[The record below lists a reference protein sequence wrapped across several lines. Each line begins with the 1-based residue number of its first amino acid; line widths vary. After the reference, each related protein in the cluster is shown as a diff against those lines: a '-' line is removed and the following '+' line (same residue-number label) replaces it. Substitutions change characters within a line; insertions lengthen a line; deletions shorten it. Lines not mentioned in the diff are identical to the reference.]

1 MATDSRAVARLVVD
15 IRSDLRQR
23 GIGSNASIRAVRRKW
38 SKTLKAEPAD
48 QVMDVVAAL
57 AAVGSWPE
65 RQVAFELLESHAGAF
80 AMLTAAR
87 VEALGEG
94 LADWAS
100 VDLFGM
106 TVAGPA
112 WRDGFLSDATIDSWT
127 KSPDRWR
134 RRLALVATVRLNTPA
149 RAKSGDARRTLAVCR
164 RLIPDRDDMVVKA
177 MSWSLRELA
186 KRDAAPVKRFLNDAG
201 DSLAARVRREVTNKL
216 TTGLKHPRA

>member
-1 MATDSRAVARLVVD
+1 LRIRTDSRRAARLVAE

-23 GIGSNASIRAVRRKW
+23 GIGSNGSIRAVRRKW
-38 SKTLKAEPAD
+38 SKSLTAEPAI
-48 QVMDVVAAL
+48 QLMDIVAAL

-80 AMLTAAR
+80 ARLNPAR
-87 VEALGEG
+87 VEALADG

-100 VDLFGM
+100 VDLFGV

-112 WRDGFLSDATIDSWT
+112 WRYELLSDATIHRWT

-149 RAKSGDARRTLAVCR
+149 RGKTGDAKRTLAVCR
-164 RLIPDRDDMVVKA
+164 LLISDRDDMVVKA
-177 MSWSLRELA
+177 MSWALRELA
-186 KRDAAPVKRFLNDAG
+186 KRDPAPVERFLRDEG
-201 DSLAARVRREVTNKL
+201 DNLAARVRREVTNKL
-216 TTGLKHPRA
+216 VTGLKNR